1 MTDDLSDWE
10 GVVVAIF
17 KEGSSMDDLAE
28 QFGATSEEVERII
41 RDALK
46 RQAMP

>member
-1 MTDDLSDWE
+1 MTDVEKEVLRLFKGGFRIDALCGRWDLDR
-10 GVVVAIF
+10 
-17 KEGSSMDDLAE
+17 
-28 QFGATSEEVERII
+28 EEVERII

>member
-1 MTDDLSDWE
+1 MIYALKIAGRWDLDR
-10 GVVVAIF
+10 
-17 KEGSSMDDLAE
+17 
-28 QFGATSEEVERII
+28 EEVERII